1 MHRDKV
7 TEMQIRRQYQHM
19 CHVFRVTYSVDDI
32 LMRLFFFPFQRV
44 RLEAHVKFSILWH
57 LTRDLNMNKFSPFIR
72 TFDRL
77 VDVVKLP
84 NLFKT
89 IVFP

>member
-1 MHRDKV
+1 MFTVIH
-7 TEMQIRRQYQHM
+7 
-19 CHVFRVTYSVDDI
+19 SVDDI
-32 LMRLFFFPFQRV
+32 LKRSFFFFPFQRV

-72 TFDRL
+72 TFDRW

-89 IVFP
+89 IVFSLV